1 MEEAKKFGEILRK
14 LRYQAGMT
22 LTEVAGKCG
31 IDFTY
36 LSKIENGILPPPSE
50 KVILQL
56 AEILDTDKDE
66 LLTLAGK
73 VPPDIAEIL
82 KSQEARQLLRSG
94 RVQKN
99 IEPKT
104 QVFGTRLRELR
115 TQARMTLRELANKV
129 SVNYTYLSKIEN
141 GVLPPPSE
149 KVILQLAEA
158 LKADKDELFTLAGI
172 IPYDIAEKLKDRK
185 TLQLLRSKSHKKE
198 VNKHEKKR
206 FSIPGFPTPAISIP
220 AIPLPFKGLYRLAL
234 PVLLVIA
241 IAASLWYASPTQ
253 ALEIDIQEPA
263 AGRLGN
269 QHTFTV
275 TVTINENDLVPII
288 SVNVEI
294 YNVDD
299 PTKKATL
306 ENLPLGDSTSQA
318 HTIKEGASSGSA
330 LVAAS
335 ASGGWESG
343 YAYGSGYAYWI
354 NRGYSFGSTYGYG
367 YGGAPTSITYTILW
381 TSPSSWP
388 SGSYKI
394 DTIVTASGPSLTKD
408 FTKTSSAFTLTRYTG
423 GGGGGG
429 GGVPEEEVTIE
440 EIEEMT
446 SEEAASTLEEMDA
459 RDAAELIEALDP
471 DMAAD
476 IMEEISTDKAAEII
490 EELSTQTATDIIQKL
505 SIQKA
510 ADIVVEIAAD
520 KAADIIETMAADSA
534 ADIIEKLDTQK
545 AADIV
550 GRLSIQKTAQI
561 IANMTSDKAAAIL
574 EAIENDDL
582 IAIMERL
589 SAEELNRIIPD
600 MSEATLIEVLPYLS
614 IGKFYSINK
623 EVLFNK
629 LISVPVEQLVSEEP
643 PQPSAELDR
652 PVIIYSTP
660 AGAKYLAARTLAGE
674 WVLVMATPAPI
685 DQLMIKT
692 SRSLRD
698 INTILDIYNE
708 LPSDVPITLPS
719 DQVAMTY
726 FTIGFENAAP
736 EDIELGYM
744 TFYVEKEWLEQNSIH
759 KWSVTLHRYDPELN
773 KWIDLPTKRVNEDDK
788 YIYYSATITQ
798 FSAYAVAGSPTIPA
812 PVFEATNLEIN
823 PAEAE
828 VGDRITVSAEITN
841 ISASA
846 EVYVATLWLDGIV
859 EAGTDVLIN
868 AGATKSVS
876 FTLEPPEG
884 SYEVRVDRLLGG
896 LGVGKPAPVPE
907 KPTPIPE
914 KPTPIPEKPTPA
926 PVPEPEPTP
935 IPEPEPTPINWLLIG
950 GIIAAVIIIG
960 TGTWF
965 FIQRRRA
972 SL

>member
-1 MEEAKKFGEILRK
+1 MEEAKKFGERLRK
-14 LRYQAGMT
+14 LRDQAGMT
-22 LTEVAGKCG
+22 LTEVAGKCN
-31 IDFTY
+31 IDF
-36 LSKIENGILPPPSE
+36 
-50 KVILQL
+50 
-56 AEILDTDKDE
+56 
-66 LLTLAGK
+66 
-73 VPPDIAEIL
+73 
-82 KSQEARQLLRSG
+82 
-94 RVQKN
+94 
-99 IEPKT
+99 
-104 QVFGTRLRELR
+104 
-115 TQARMTLRELANKV
+115 
-129 SVNYTYLSKIEN
+129 TYLSKIEN

-172 IPYDIAEKLKDRK
+172 IPSDIDEKLKDRK
-185 TLQLLRSKSHKKE
+185 TLQLLRSSNNKKE
-198 VNKHEKKR
+198 ASKHEKKR
-206 FSIPGFPTPAISIP
+206 FSIPGLATPAISIP
-220 AIPLPFKGLYRLAL
+220 AMSLPFKGLYRLAL

-253 ALEIDIQEPA
+253 ALEIDIQEPD

-275 TVTINENDLVPII
+275 TVTINENDLVPIT

-294 YNVDD
+294 YNVGD
-299 PTKKATL
+299 PTKKATP
-306 ENLPLGDSTSQA
+306 ENLPLADSTSQA

-330 LVAAS
+330 MVAAS

-354 NRGYSFGSTYGYG
+354 NRGYSFGTTYGYG
-367 YGGAPTSITYTILW
+367 YGGAPTSITYTIIW

-408 FTKTSSAFTLTRYTG
+408 FTKTSSAFTLSRSTG

-429 GGVPEEEVTIE
+429 GAPKEEVTIE

-459 RDAAELIEALDP
+459 RDAAKIIEALDT

-476 IMEEISTDKAAEII
+476 IIAQLT
-490 EELSTQTATDIIQKL
+490 L
-505 SIQKA
+505 QKA
-510 ADIVVEIAAD
+510 ADIVAELATD
-520 KAADIIETMAADSA
+520 KAADIIGEFTADVA
-534 ADIIEKLDTQK
+534 ADIIEKLDTEK
-545 AADIV
+545 AVDIIR
-550 GRLSIQKTAQI
+550 GLTIEKTVQI
-561 IANMTSDKAAAIL
+561 ISSMTSAKAAAVL
-574 EAIENDDL
+574 EAIEIDDL
-582 IAIMERL
+582 IAIMQQL
-589 SAEELNRIIPD
+589 SAEELNNIIPD

-614 IGKFYSINK
+614 IEKFYSINK

-629 LISVPVEQLVSEEP
+629 LISAPIEQLVSEKP
-643 PQPSAELDR
+643 PQPSADLDR

-674 WVLVMATPAPI
+674 WVLAMATPAPI

-698 INTILDIYNE
+698 VSTILDIYNE
-708 LPSDVPITLPS
+708 LPSDVPFTLPS
-719 DQVAMTY
+719 DQVVMTY
-726 FTIGFENAAP
+726 FTIDFENAAP

-759 KWSVTLHRYDPELN
+759 KWSVTLHRYDPELDT
-773 KWIDLPTKRVNEDDK
+773 WIALPTKRVNEDDK
-788 YIYYSATITQ
+788 YVYYSATITQ
-798 FSAYAVAGSPTIPA
+798 FSAYAVAGSSTIPA
-812 PVFEATNLEIN
+812 QVFEAANLEIS

-841 ISASA
+841 TSASA
-846 EVYVATLWLDGIV
+846 EVYVATLWLNGTV

-868 AGATKSVS
+868 AGSTKSVS
-876 FTLEPPEG
+876 FTVEPPEG

-896 LGVGKPAPVPE
+896 LGVGKPAP
-907 KPTPIPE
+907 
-914 KPTPIPEKPTPA
+914 IPEKPTPA
-926 PVPEPEPTP
+926 PVPKPEPTP
-935 IPEPEPTPINWLLIG
+935 MPEPEPTPTNWLLIG

>member
-1 MEEAKKFGEILRK
+1 MEEAKKFGEKLRK

-22 LTEVAGKCG
+22 LTEVAGMCN

-36 LSKIENGILPPPSE
+36 LSKIENGVLPPPSE

-73 VPPDIAEIL
+73 VPSDIAEIL
-82 KSQEARQLLRSG
+82 KSQEARQFLRSG

-158 LKADKDELFTLAGI
+158 LNADKDELFTLAGI
-172 IPYDIAEKLKDRK
+172 IPSDIAEKLKDRK
-185 TLQLLRSKSHKKE
+185 TLQLLRSRSHKKE
-198 VNKHEKKR
+198 ASKHEKKR
-206 FSIPGFPTPAISIP
+206 FSIPGLATPAISIP
-220 AIPLPFKGLYRLAL
+220 AISLPFKGLYRLAL

-253 ALEIDIQEPA
+253 ALEIDIQEPD
-263 AGRLGN
+263 AGRLGS

-288 SVNVEI
+288 RVNVEI
-294 YNVDD
+294 YNVYD

-318 HTIKEGASSGSA
+318 HTIKEGSSSGSA

-354 NRGYSFGSTYGYG
+354 NRGYSFGNTYGYG
-367 YGGAPTSITYTILW
+367 YGGAPTSITYTIIW
-381 TSPSSWP
+381 TSPSTWP
-388 SGSYKI
+388 SGDYKI

-429 GGVPEEEVTIE
+429 GAPKEEVTIE

-459 RDAAELIEALDP
+459 RDAAKIIELLDT
-471 DMAAD
+471 DMAAA

-490 EELSTQTATDIIQKL
+490 EELSTQKAADIIQKL
-505 SIQKA
+505 SLQKATDIIGEIATDTAVDIIEAMAADRAADIIEQLDLQKA
-510 ADIVVEIAAD
+510 ADIF
-520 KAADIIETMAADSA
+520 
-534 ADIIEKLDTQK
+534 
-545 AADIV
+545 
-550 GRLSIQKTAQI
+550 GGLSIQKTIQI
-561 IANMTSDKAAAIL
+561 IASMTSEKAAAVL
-574 EAIENDDL
+574 EAIGIDDL
-582 IAIMERL
+582 IAIMEQL
-589 SAEELNRIIPD
+589 PAEELNRIIPD
-600 MSEATLIEVLPYLS
+600 MSESILIEVLPYLS
-614 IGKFYSINK
+614 IEKFYSINK

-629 LISVPVEQLVSEEP
+629 LTSVPVEQLVREEP
-643 PQPSAELDR
+643 PRPSAQLDN
-652 PVIIYSTP
+652 PVIIYSRPT
-660 AGAKYLAARTLAGE
+660 GARYLAARTLAGE
-674 WVLVMATPAPI
+674 WVLAMATPAPI

-698 INTILDIYNE
+698 VNTILDIYSE
-708 LPSDVPITLPS
+708 LPSDVPVTLPS
-719 DQVAMTY
+719 DQAVMTC
-726 FTIGFENAAP
+726 FTIDFENAAP
-736 EDIELGYM
+736 EDIELGYI
-744 TFYVEKEWLEQNSIH
+744 TFYVAKEWLEQNSIH
-759 KWSVTLHRYDPELN
+759 KWSVTLRQYDPDLN
-773 KWIDLPTKRVNEDDK
+773 RWIGLPTKRVNEDDK
-788 YIYYSATITQ
+788 YIYYSATITH
-798 FSAYAVAGSPTIPA
+798 FSAFAISGSPTIPA
-812 PVFEATNLEIN
+812 PVFEATNLEIS
-823 PAEAE
+823 PTEAE
-828 VGDRITVSAEITN
+828 IGDRITVSADITN
-841 ISASA
+841 TSASA
-846 EVYVATLWLDGIV
+846 EVYIATLWLNSTV

-868 AGATKSVS
+868 GGATKSVS

-896 LGVGKPAPVPE
+896 LGVGKPAPAPE
-907 KPTPIPE
+907 KPTPALE
-914 KPTPIPEKPTPA
+914 KPTPAPEKPTPA
-926 PVPEPEPTP
+926 PEKPAPEEAVPTP
-935 IPEPEPTPINWLLIG
+935 VKPTNWLLIG

>member
-1 MEEAKKFGEILRK
+1 MEEAKKFGERLRE

-22 LTEVAGKCG
+22 LTEVAGKCN

-36 LSKIENGILPPPSE
+36 LSKIENGVLPPPSE

-73 VPPDIAEIL
+73 VPSDIAEIL
-82 KSQEARQLLRSG
+82 KSQEALQLLRSG
-94 RVQKN
+94 RVQKFTGQ
-99 IEPKT
+99 KT

-115 TQARMTLRELANKV
+115 TQTGMTLRELANKV

-158 LKADKDELFTLAGI
+158 LNADKDELFTLAGI
-172 IPYDIAEKLKDRK
+172 IPSDIAEKLKDRK
-185 TLQLLRSKSHKKE
+185 TLQLLRSRSNKKE
-198 VNKHEKKR
+198 ASKHEKKR
-206 FSIPGFPTPAISIP
+206 FSIPGLATPAISIP
-220 AIPLPFKGLYRLAL
+220 AMSLPFKGLYRLAL
-234 PVLLVIA
+234 PVILVIA

-253 ALEIDIQEPA
+253 ALEIDIQEPS
-263 AGRLGN
+263 GGILGN

-275 TVTINENDLVPII
+275 TVTINENDLVPIQ
-288 SVNVEI
+288 SVSVEI
-294 YNVDD
+294 YNVSD

-306 ENLPLGDSTSQA
+306 ENLPLADSTSQA
-318 HTIKEGASSGSA
+318 HTIKEGSSSGSA

-335 ASGGWESG
+335 ASGGWEGG

-354 NRGYSFGSTYGYG
+354 NGGYSFGTTYGYG
-367 YGGAPTSITYTILW
+367 YGGSPTNITYTIKW

-394 DTIVTASGPSLTKD
+394 DTIITASGPSLTKT
-408 FTKTSSAFTLTRYTG
+408 FTKTSSAFTLTRSSG

-429 GGVPEEEVTIE
+429 GGAPKEEVTIE

-459 RDAAELIEALDP
+459 RDAAKIIEALDT

-490 EELSTQTATDIIQKL
+490 EELTTQKAADIIQKL

-510 ADIVVEIAAD
+510 ADIIGKVATD
-520 KAADIIETMAADSA
+520 KAVDIIEAMAADRA
-534 ADIIEKLDTQK
+534 ADIIEKLDIQK

-550 GRLSIQKTAQI
+550 AGLSIQKTIQI
-561 IANMTSDKAAAIL
+561 IASMTSEKAAAVL
-574 EAIENDDL
+574 EAIETDNL
-582 IAIMERL
+582 IAIMEQL
-589 SAEELNRIIPD
+589 PAEELNRIIPD

-614 IGKFYSINK
+614 IEKFYSINK

-629 LISVPVEQLVSEEP
+629 LTSVPVEQLVSEEP
-643 PQPSAELDR
+643 PQPSIELDK

-674 WVLVMATPAPI
+674 WVLAMATPSPI

-698 INTILDIYNE
+698 VSTILDIYNE
-708 LPSDVPITLPS
+708 LPSDVPVTLPS
-719 DQVAMTY
+719 DQVVMTY
-726 FTIGFENAAP
+726 FTIDFENAAP

-773 KWIDLPTKRVNEDDK
+773 KWIGLPTKRVNEDDK

-798 FSAYAVAGSPTIPA
+798 FSAFAIAGSPTIPA
-812 PVFEATNLEIN
+812 PVFEATNLEIS
-823 PAEAE
+823 PAEVE
-828 VGDRITVSAEITN
+828 VGDIITVSADITN
-841 ISASA
+841 TSDSAG
-846 EVYVATLWLDGIV
+846 VYIATLWLNSTV

-868 AGATKSVS
+868 AGTTKSVS

-896 LGVGKPAPVPE
+896 LGVGKPAPTPE
-907 KPTPIPE
+907 KPAPA
-914 KPTPIPEKPTPA
+914 PEKPTPA
-926 PVPEPEPTP
+926 PEKPTPSPVPEPEPTP
-935 IPEPEPTPINWLLIG
+935 IPEPEPTPTNWLLIG